1 MQPDELELKPGPR
14 AGPRPGRSR
23 RAAPV
28 ITALL
33 SLAATA
39 GASDNGRARTPP
51 MGWRDWNQYGC
62 DAADQR
68 MMETT
73 FRAMVDTSRAVNGT
87 RMSLRQLGYSDVGL
101 GVCCTFLTQTVR
113 AHAQRTVILPKP
125 HTLSGSLLQTLTLHR
140 CSRSSQTTA
149 GKPWATPR
157 MTVVRTGQRAG
168 HTTTSLAGRSSTRRN
183 FLT

>member
-1 MQPDELELKPGPR
+1 
-14 AGPRPGRSR
+14 
-23 RAAPV
+23 V

-39 GASDNGRARTPP
+39 DASDNGRARTPP

-101 GVCCTFLTQTVR
+101 GARRTSLTQTER

-125 HTLSGSLLQTLTLHR
+125 HTLSGSLFQTLTLR
-140 CSRSSQTTA
+140 RRSRPSQTTA

-157 MTVVRTGQRAG
+157 TTAARTGRRAG
-168 HTTTSLAGRSSTRRN
+168 RTTTSWAGRSSTRRSSR
-183 FLT
+183 T